1 MKQFFKFSLAS
12 ALGVVIAVVVLSL
25 IWLLI
30 LIGIASSTESTPK
43 LQNNTLLKLELKGIL
58 SDYGQEDP
66 FTEIINELSGMDQ
79 AANIGLDEILAAIE
93 KAKNNENICGIYIES
108 SSLQCGVASAQEIRK
123 ALSDFKESGKFIY
136 AYANELFNQKEY
148 YICSVADSVFL
159 NPTGMLYFA
168 GLSATP
174 VFLTEMLDK
183 IGVEPEI
190 FKVGT
195 YKSAVEPFI
204 NKEMSKESREQTLS
218 YLSGMWNNMLLG
230 ISADRDIPVSK
241 LNQLADRFMMLQPTP
256 ETVES
261 GLIDGLFYPSE
272 MMQFFANKLDSVK
285 IKDLKMINVR
295 NLNKVPEKQT
305 EFIKEKV
312 AVLYAEGNISSEAS
326 GGISSQNLVRE
337 IDKLRENES
346 VKAVVLRVNSPGGS
360 AFASEQIWFALSELK
375 KEKPLVVSM
384 GDYAAS
390 GGYYISCIADKIIA
404 APTTITGSI
413 GIFGMFFNA
422 RELTEKIGLDFDNV
436 KTNQHADFG
445 DFSRKMTPAE
455 KSLMQTNVEKGYDLF
470 VERCAQGREMEN
482 SQIRKI
488 GEGRVWTGEQALE
501 RKLVD
506 ELGYL
511 EQAIDAAVELAELE
525 NYRVVSYPEK
535 KDLMTRVLESMNKN
549 VKTQLVKDYLSE
561 YFPGLLELAETKL
574 EPGVLARMPYN
585 LIIQ

>member
-1 MKQFFKFSLAS
+1 
-12 ALGVVIAVVVLSL
+12 
-25 IWLLI
+25 
-30 LIGIASSTESTPK
+30 
-43 LQNNTLLKLELKGIL
+43 
-58 SDYGQEDP
+58 
-66 FTEIINELSGMDQ
+66 
-79 AANIGLDEILAAIE
+79 
-93 KAKNNENICGIYIES
+93 
-108 SSLQCGVASAQEIRK
+108 
-123 ALSDFKESGKFIY
+123 
-136 AYANELFNQKEY
+136 
-148 YICSVADSVFL
+148 
-159 NPTGMLYFA
+159 
-168 GLSATP
+168 
-174 VFLTEMLDK
+174 
-183 IGVEPEI
+183 
-190 FKVGT
+190 
-195 YKSAVEPFI
+195 
-204 NKEMSKESREQTLS
+204 EMSKENREQTLS

-272 MMQFFANKLDSVK
+272 MMQFFANKLDSIKV
-285 IKDLKMINVR
+285 KDLKMITIR
-295 NLNKVPEKQT
+295 GLNKIPEKQT
-305 EFIKEKV
+305 EYINEKV
-312 AVLYAEGNISSEAS
+312 AVLYAQGEISSEAPD
-326 GGISSQNLVRE
+326 GISSKNLVRE

-346 VKAVVLRVNSPGGS
+346 VKAVVFRVNSPGGS
-360 AFASEQIWFALSELK
+360 AFASEQIWYALSELK

-390 GGYYISCIADKIIA
+390 GGYYISCMADKIFA

-511 EQAIDAAVELAELE
+511 EQAIDAAVELAELDK
-525 NYRVVSYPEK
+525 YRVVSYPEK
-535 KDLMTRVLESMNKN
+535 KDLMTKVLESMNKN
-549 VKTQLVKDYLSE
+549 VKTQLIKSYLSE
-561 YFPGLLELAETKL
+561 HFPALQKLTETKL
-574 EPGVLARMPYN
+574 EPGILARMPYN